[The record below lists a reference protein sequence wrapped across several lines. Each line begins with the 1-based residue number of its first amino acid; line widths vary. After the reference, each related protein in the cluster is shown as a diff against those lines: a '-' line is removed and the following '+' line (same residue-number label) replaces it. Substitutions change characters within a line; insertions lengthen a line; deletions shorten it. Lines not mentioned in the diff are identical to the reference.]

1 VHQFASSTPLRT
13 AVCQLVRLIPAGSVA
28 TYGQIAAYAGSP
40 RAARQVGA
48 VLAGLPQDTPV
59 PWQRV
64 INAAG
69 ATAHVPKRA
78 PSKYSACCS
87 KKRASASA
95 AMALSICTSTYGTP
109 KRPHISPALHKAMR
123 LPVLQK
129 EVLFSPQ

>member
-1 VHQFASSTPLRT
+1 MHQFASSTPLRT

-28 TYGQIAAYAGSP
+28 TYGQMAAYSGSP

-69 ATAHVPKRA
+69 A
-78 PSKYSACCS
+78 
-87 KKRASASA
+87 
-95 AMALSICTSTYGTP
+95 
-109 KRPHISPALHKAMR
+109 ISPRAKAGAVEIQRMLLEEEGVSFRSDGTVDLHKHLWHPEEA
-123 LPVLQK
+123 
-129 EVLFSPQ
+129 SH